1 MRRLLSLD
9 ALLWAEED
17 STFFVQGANL
27 FAAAVSLAIEAI
39 YTAPSENSRPIC
51 CRIGRNYNNKSN
63 VFP

>member
-17 STFFVQGANL
+17 STFFVKGANL

-51 CRIGRNYNNKSN
+51 CRIGRN
-63 VFP
+63 